1 MGELNLSMEYYIN
14 SGKEIRIVR
23 EAQKSCSI
31 TKDICELKEKNDEF
45 NSAVLEFD
53 LSDEYEIVWIYL
65 LGRLRHIR
73 YQLHEALQG

>member
-31 TKDICELKEKNDEF
+31 KGYLRTKRKNDEF
-45 NSAVLEFD
+45 NSAVLEYD